1 MIYPQAKYWGMDSLP
16 TDSLYEA
23 LSRQVSG
30 LWEFS
35 LSINKDQMV
44 FKGGNTL
51 GVFCVRYPE
60 LM

>member
-1 MIYPQAKYWGMDSLP
+1 MIYPQAKYRGMDSLQ
-16 TDSLYEA
+16 TDSLSEV
-23 LSRQVSG
+23 LQRQVSG

-44 FKGGNTL
+44 FKGGNTV
-51 GVFCVRYPE
+51 GVFCVGYPE

>member
-23 LSRQVSG
+23 LSRQISG

-35 LSINKDQMV
+35 LSINKEQV
-44 FKGGNTL
+44 VCKGGNTL
-51 GVFCVRYPE
+51 AVFCLRYPE